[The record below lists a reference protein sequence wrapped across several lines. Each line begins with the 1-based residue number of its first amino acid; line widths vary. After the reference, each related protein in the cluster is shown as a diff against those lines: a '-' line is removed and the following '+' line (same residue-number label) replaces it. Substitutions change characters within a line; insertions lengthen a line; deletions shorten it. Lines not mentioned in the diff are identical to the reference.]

1 MRLNRNQCTRSSL
14 GAQPASRRA
23 APLGRLALLAFLV
36 GGGMPLSADTLF
48 QASARGKTMVVPREA
63 IVVKQA

>member
-1 MRLNRNQCTRSSL
+1 
-14 GAQPASRRA
+14 
-23 APLGRLALLAFLV
+23 
-36 GGGMPLSADTLF
+36 MPLSADTLF